1 MDYNTLANIVSRY
14 YTPKI
19 DMNTFIHNLIEAAEI
34 DYLRDN
40 DNSLYTNDKL
50 NIHVF
55 ESWLSTKSLDKYD
68 KE

>member
-14 YTPKI
+14 YIPKI
-19 DMNTFIHNLIEAAEI
+19 DMNTFIHNLVEAAEI
-34 DYLRDN
+34 DYLHDN
-40 DNSLYTNDKL
+40 NNSLYSNGKL
-50 NIHVF
+50 DTQIF